1 MFVPRK
7 WTLVP
12 VVLSVSLVA
21 SACGSGDGAS
31 SADTA
36 GEPTDT
42 PATAAAEPLTVYSG
56 RSEEL
61 VAPVIEQ
68 FTAESGIEV
77 EVRYADSAQLASQHI
92 EEGERSPADV
102 FFAQDA
108 GALGAVSKAGLAA
121 TVDSDVLDRVPEAY
135 AADDGTWVPVT
146 GRARVVVYDP
156 RVVDEPP
163 ESVDDLTE
171 PEWSGRVGIAPTN
184 ASFQSFVTAYRVAEG
199 DEAARAWLDGMV
211 ANDVASFEGNTPI
224 LDAVDNG
231 VVAAGL
237 INHSYWF
244 RKVAEFGEGD
254 VPSRLAFL
262 GGGDPGA
269 LVNVAGVQP
278 LASSDQPQQAAA
290 FIDYLLST
298 DAQGYFASET
308 FEYPMTDSVQPA
320 ADLPPLETIDGPQI
334 DLSDLDS
341 LDETVAM
348 LEEAGLL

>member
-1 MFVPRK
+1 MPRK
-7 WTLVP
+7 WTLLP
-12 VVLSVSLVA
+12 VLLVA
-21 SACGSGDGAS
+21 SVVVTACGSGGDD
-31 SADTA
+31 SAADSPA
-36 GEPTDT
+36 EPTDT
-42 PATAAAEPLTVYSG
+42 APLAAEEPLTIYSG

-61 VAPVIEQ
+61 VEPVIEQ
-68 FTAESGIEV
+68 FTADTGIEV
-77 EVRYADSAQLASQHI
+77 EVRYADSAQLASQLI

-108 GALGAVSKAGLAA
+108 GALGAVAKAGLAA
-121 TVDSDVLDRVPEAY
+121 TVATDVLDRVPEAY
-135 AADDGTWVPVT
+135 AADDGSWVPVT

-171 PEWSGRVGIAPTN
+171 PEWSGLVGIAPTN

-199 DEAARAWLDGMV
+199 DQAARAWLDGMV

-231 VVAAGL
+231 VLAAGL
-237 INHSYWF
+237 INHYYWF
-244 RKVAEFGEGD
+244 RKVAEFGETD

-278 LASSDQPQQAAA
+278 LASSEQPERAAE
-290 FIDYLLST
+290 FIDYLLSA
-298 DAQGYFASET
+298 DAQSYFATET
-308 FEYPMTDSVQPA
+308 FEYPMTDDAQPA
-320 ADLPPLETIDGPQI
+320 ADLPPLQSIEGPAI

-341 LDETVAM
+341 LQETVAM

>member
-1 MFVPRK
+1 MPRK

-12 VVLSVSLVA
+12 ALLLVSLVA
-21 SACGSGDGAS
+21 TACGTGADDS
-31 SADTA
+31 DAGAD

-42 PATAAAEPLTVYSG
+42 PAMAAGEPLTVYSG

-68 FTAESGIEV
+68 FTADTGIEV
-77 EVRYADSAQLASQHI
+77 EVRYADSAQLASQLI

-121 TVDSDVLDRVPEAY
+121 PVEPDVLERVPEAY
-135 AADDGTWVPVT
+135 VAADGTWVPVT

-163 ESVDDLTE
+163 QSVDDLTE
-171 PEWSGRVGIAPTN
+171 PEWSGAVGVAPTN

-199 DEAARAWLDGMV
+199 DDAARAWLDGMV

-237 INHSYWF
+237 INHYYWF
-244 RKVAEFGEGD
+244 RKVAEFGEAD

-262 GGGDPGA
+262 AGGDPGA
-269 LVNVAGVQP
+269 LVNVAGVQA
-278 LASSDQPQQAAA
+278 LESSERPEQAAA
-290 FIDYLLST
+290 FIDYLLSA
-298 DAQGYFASET
+298 DAQRYFATET
-308 FEYPMTDSVQPA
+308 FEYPMTDDAEPA
-320 ADLPPLETIDGPQI
+320 ADLPPLETIESPPI

-341 LDETVAM
+341 LGETVAM